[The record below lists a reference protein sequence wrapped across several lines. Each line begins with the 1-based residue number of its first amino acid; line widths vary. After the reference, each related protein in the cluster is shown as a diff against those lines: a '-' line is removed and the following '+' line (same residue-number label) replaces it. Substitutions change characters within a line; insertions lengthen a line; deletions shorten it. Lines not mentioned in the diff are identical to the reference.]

1 MVPPPLPME
10 VVGPVLPPPL
20 WLNGIEQ
27 AAYAFW
33 LDNANNQQP
42 ANGHDGH
49 GQWPKKIETGPAVK
63 AFRG

>member
-1 MVPPPLPME
+1 MVPPPPLPMEVAME

-42 ANGHDGH
+42 ANGH
-49 GQWPKKIETGPAVK
+49 GQWP
-63 AFRG
+63 